1 MEENRMPDFDESESV
16 WEIDGP
22 MRRKNFIWNMIGI
35 FLLLGLPALLL
46 NQAVGALLFPV
57 ILILLLCAIWL
68 SFATLSKRF
77 WDITGSKMWGI
88 IIAIIVTICQSVPL
102 IGILALIVAAC
113 VPGTCLKVS
122 KK

>member
-16 WEIDGP
+16 WKIDGP
-22 MRRKNFIWNMIGI
+22 MRRKNFIWNIFGI
-35 FLLLGLPALLL
+35 TLLLGVPALLL
-46 NQAVGALLFPV
+46 YQVFGLLLFP
-57 ILILLLCAIWL
+57 LIIVLLLCTIWL

-102 IGILALIVAAC
+102 IGILSLIVAAC

>member
-1 MEENRMPDFDESESV
+1 MPDFDESESV
-16 WEIDGP
+16 WKIDGP
-22 MRRKNFIWNMIGI
+22 MRRKNFIWNIFGI
-35 FLLLGLPALLL
+35 TLLLGVPALLL
-46 NQAVGALLFPV
+46 YQVFGLLLFPL

-68 SFATLSKRF
+68 SFATLSKRL

-88 IIAIIVTICQSVPL
+88 IIAIIGTIFQGIPL
-102 IGILALIVAAC
+102 VGLLVLIVAAC

>member
-16 WEIDGP
+16 WKIDGP

-46 NQAVGALLFPV
+46 YQAVGALLFPV

-88 IIAIIVTICQSVPL
+88 IIDRKSV
-102 IGILALIVAAC
+102 V
-113 VPGTCLKVS
+113 
-122 KK
+122 